1 MDLMAPS
8 EGVVAGSIPAGT
20 AIVSSIRTT
29 PPPDAFQKAA
39 GPLTTG
45 IQVDG
50 IKFMGLSEPNSL
62 LSWLELQRHFLNR
75 REMNP
80 AQ

>member
-1 MDLMAPS
+1 
-8 EGVVAGSIPAGT
+8 
-20 AIVSSIRTT
+20 
-29 PPPDAFQKAA
+29 
-39 GPLTTG
+39 
-45 IQVDG
+45 
-50 IKFMGLSEPNSL
+50 MGLSEPNSL